1 METKLIIT
9 PDDSMWWILR
19 PEFVTFIDKII
30 ISKEQF
36 EEEERSKNKSGYH
49 KVTWDRL
56 NVLLDNNILEIKDI
70 KIDNDK
76 LNSLTNTTIKNIFNK
91 NNPKLS
97 VVADTIF
104 AYEYWIDFNKQKLDL
119 VPNDQDYHTDISQ
132 SMPTWLNDMELLK
145 KEGLKAFKIKPGIK
159 EFTLKN
165 IIKKVHQIKI
175 INETYNECPL
185 TALKEYEPFLKYID
199 SNINSPFIT
208 ERTAFTYKNKIPS
221 KLDGSVHL
229 PIEPEYDF
237 MRFNLSKIK
246 FQNIL
251 KTLIDNYKEA
261 RNKIKELQKH
271 SEEISFGLSQGKFNH
286 KVTEDFININRYLL
300 DNHRKV
306 RSHSKYLSY
315 CFFGLSLIPIPPV
328 TALFGFLGLKSK
340 KIAEYFESASFYFK
354 GISPKGL
361 STYYSFNES
370 LMDISK
376 LNKFPDVQ
384 KDNNDFLYDKEKF
397 WRI

>member
-1 METKLIIT
+1 
-9 PDDSMWWILR
+9 MWWILR

-36 EEEERSKNKSGYH
+36 EVEERSREKSGYH

-56 NVLLDNNILEIKDI
+56 NVLLDNNILEIQDI

-76 LNSLTNTTIKNIFNK
+76 LNSSVNTTVDNIFDK

-97 VVADTIF
+97 VVEDTIF
-104 AYEYWIDFNKQKLDL
+104 AYQYWIDFNKQKLDL
-119 VPNDQDYHTDISQ
+119 VPNDQDYHKDISQ

-145 KEGLKAFKIKPGIK
+145 KEGLKAFKIKPEIK
-159 EFTLKN
+159 EYTLKN
-165 IIKKVHQIKI
+165 IIKKVHQLKI
-175 INETYNECPL
+175 LNETYNECPL
-185 TALKEYEPFLKYID
+185 TALKEYEPFLKYINSD
-199 SNINSPFIT
+199 INSPIIT

-251 KTLIDNYKEA
+251 KTLTDNYKVA
-261 RNKIKELQKH
+261 RKKLKELQKH
-271 SEEISFGLSQGKFNH
+271 SEEISFGLSQGKFNY
-286 KVTEDFININRYLL
+286 KVTGDFININRDLL

-306 RSHSKYLSY
+306 RKHSKYLSY

-328 TALFGFLGLKSK
+328 AALFGFWGLKST
-340 KIAEYFESASFYFK
+340 KIAEFFESARFYFK
-354 GISPKGL
+354 GITPKGL

-376 LNKFPDVQ
+376 LEKFPDVQ
-384 KDNNDFLYDKEKF
+384 KNNNDFLYDKEKF